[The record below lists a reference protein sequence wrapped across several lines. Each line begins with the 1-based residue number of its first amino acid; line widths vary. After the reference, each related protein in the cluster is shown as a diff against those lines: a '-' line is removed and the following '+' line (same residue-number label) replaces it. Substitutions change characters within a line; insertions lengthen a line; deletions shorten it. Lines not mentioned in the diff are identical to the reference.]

1 MPMISVN
8 PVFIPRL
15 VLIGVGL
22 IGGSLLKVLKKE
34 NAVGEVVGVG
44 RGVENLQLAVS
55 MGVID
60 RFTHDAAE
68 AVQDA
73 DMVVIATPVGAFE
86 SILKQIL
93 PNLKKDAVVTDVGS
107 VKGEI
112 VAAVKRVMGDQ
123 SCRFVPAH
131 PIAGAE
137 HSGVAAAMVN
147 LFVDHN
153 VIITPL
159 PGMSLECRSVVEQMW
174 RLTGARIVEMDVDLH
189 DQILGV
195 TSHLPHVIVFA
206 LIDYLS
212 KQNKQDLHYQFAAGG
227 LYDLTRI
234 ASSDARMWSDICLN
248 NKEKLLPIMRDYARE
263 LMRMADQIEAGE
275 GDNLIEEFEH
285 AKLARSRVADYRK

>member
-1 MPMISVN
+1 MISVN
-8 PVFIPRL
+8 PVYIPKL

-22 IGGSLLKVLKKE
+22 IGGSLLKVLQKE

-44 RGVENLQLAVS
+44 RGIENLQLALS

-60 RFTHDAAE
+60 RYTHDASE

-86 SILKQIL
+86 SLLSQIL
-93 PNLKKDAVVTDVGS
+93 PHLKKDAIVTDVGS

-112 VAAVKRVMGDQ
+112 VLAARRVMGDRIDQ
-123 SCRFVPAH
+123 FVPAH

-137 HSGVAAAMVN
+137 NSGVAAAMVN

-159 PGMSLECRSVVEQMW
+159 PETRTEFRSVVEQMW
-174 RLTGARIVEMDVDLH
+174 RLTEARIVEMDIELH
-189 DQILGV
+189 DQVLGV

-212 KQNKQDLHYQFAAGG
+212 RQDNQGLYYQFAAGG

-248 NKEKLLPIMRDYARE
+248 NKEKLIPIMRDYAQE
-263 LMRMADQIEAGE
+263 LMRMAEQIEAGE
-275 GDNLIEEFEH
+275 GDRLIQDFEQ

>member
-1 MPMISVN
+1 MISVN
-8 PVFIPRL
+8 PVYIPKL

-22 IGGSLLKVLKKE
+22 IGGSLLKVLQKE

-44 RGVENLQLAVS
+44 RGVENLQLAHS

-68 AVQDA
+68 AVQEA

-86 SILKQIL
+86 PILEQVL
-93 PNLKKDAVVTDVGS
+93 PHLKKDAIITDVGS

-112 VAAVKRVMGDQ
+112 VLAARRVLGSQIDQ
-123 SCRFVPAH
+123 FVPAH
-131 PIAGAE
+131 PIAGSE
-137 HSGVAAAMVN
+137 NSGVTAAMVN

-159 PGMSLECRSVVEQMW
+159 PETRTEFRSVVEQMW
-174 RLTGARIVEMDVDLH
+174 RLTEARIVEMDIDLH
-189 DQILGV
+189 DQVLGV

-212 KQNKQDLHYQFAAGG
+212 RQEKQALHYQFAAGG

-234 ASSDARMWSDICLN
+234 ASSDARMWSDICMN
-248 NKEKLLPIMRDYARE
+248 NKDKLIPIIRDYAQD
-263 LMRMADQIEAGE
+263 LMQMADQIEADE
-275 GDNLIEEFEH
+275 GDKLIQEFEQ
-285 AKLARSRVADYRK
+285 AKLARGRVADYRK

>member
-1 MPMISVN
+1 MISVN
-8 PVFIPRL
+8 PVYIPRL
-15 VLIGVGL
+15 ALIGVGL

-34 NAVGEVVGVG
+34 NAVGEVIGVG
-44 RGVENLQLAVS
+44 RGIENLQLAQS

-68 AVQDA
+68 AVIEA

-86 SILKQIL
+86 PILKEIM
-93 PNLKKDAVVTDVGS
+93 PHLKKDAIITDVGS

-112 VAAVKRVMGDQ
+112 VRAARHVMGDRIDQ
-123 SCRFVPAH
+123 FVPAH

-137 HSGVAAAMVN
+137 YSGVAAAIGN

-153 VIITPL
+153 VILTPL
-159 PGMSLECRSVVEQMW
+159 PETRTEFSTVIEQMW
-174 RLTGARIVEMDVDLH
+174 RLTEARVVNMDIDLH
-189 DQILGV
+189 DQVLGV
-195 TSHLPHVIVFA
+195 TSHLPHLLVFA

-212 KQNKQDLHYQFAAGG
+212 KQDNQALHYQFAAGG

-248 NKEKLLPIMRDYARE
+248 NKEKILPVLREYAQSLLQ
-263 LMRMADQIEAGE
+263 MAEQIEADE
-275 GDNLIEEFEH
+275 GDVLIKEFEH
-285 AKLARSRVADYRK
+285 AKLARSRVSDYRK

>member
-1 MPMISVN
+1 MISVN
-8 PVFIPRL
+8 PVYIPKL

-22 IGGSLLKVLKKE
+22 IGGSLLKVLQKE
-34 NAVGEVVGVG
+34 DAVGEVVGVG
-44 RGVENLQLAVS
+44 RGVENLQLAYS

-86 SILKQIL
+86 PILEQVL
-93 PNLKKDAVVTDVGS
+93 PHLKKDAIITDVGS

-112 VAAVKRVMGDQ
+112 VLAARRVLGSQIDQ
-123 SCRFVPAH
+123 FVPAH
-131 PIAGAE
+131 PIAGSE
-137 HSGVAAAMVN
+137 NSGVTAAMVN

-159 PGMSLECRSVVEQMW
+159 PETRTEFRSVVEQMW
-174 RLTGARIVEMDVDLH
+174 RLTEARIVEMDIDLH
-189 DQILGV
+189 DQVLGV

-212 KQNKQDLHYQFAAGG
+212 RQEKQALHYQFAAGG

-234 ASSDARMWSDICLN
+234 ASSDARMWSDICMN
-248 NKEKLLPIMRDYARE
+248 NKDKLIPIIRDYAQD
-263 LMRMADQIEAGE
+263 LMQMADQIEADE
-275 GDNLIEEFEH
+275 GDKLIQEFEQ
-285 AKLARSRVADYRK
+285 AKLARGRVADYRK

>member
-1 MPMISVN
+1 MIRIN
-8 PVFIPRL
+8 PVYIPKL

-22 IGGSLLKVLKKE
+22 IGGSLAKVLQKE
-34 NAVGEVVGVG
+34 KAVGEIVGVG

-55 MGVID
+55 MGVIN

-68 AVQDA
+68 AVRDA

-86 SILKQIL
+86 TILQQIL
-93 PNLKKDAVVTDVGS
+93 PNLSKDAIVTDVGS

-112 VAAVKRVMGDQ
+112 VQAARRVMGERIDQ
-123 SCRFVPAH
+123 FVPAH

-137 HSGVAAAMVN
+137 HSGVAATMVN

-153 VIITPL
+153 VIITSL
-159 PGMSLECRSVVEQMW
+159 PETKSEYRSIVEQMW
-174 RLTGARIVEMDVDLH
+174 RLTEARIVEMDIQLH
-189 DQILGV
+189 DQVLGV
-195 TSHLPHVIVFA
+195 TSHLPHIIVFA

-212 KQNKQDLHYQFAAGG
+212 RQDQQELHYQFAAGG

-234 ASSDARMWSDICLN
+234 ASSDARMWGDICLN
-248 NKEKLLPIMRDYARE
+248 NKEKLIPIVRDYAQE
-263 LMRMADQIEAGE
+263 LLRMADQIEADK
-275 GDNLIEEFEH
+275 GDELIDEFEH

>member
-1 MPMISVN
+1 MISVN
-8 PVFIPRL
+8 PVYIPKL

-22 IGGSLLKVLKKE
+22 IGGSLLKVLQKE

-44 RGVENLQLAVS
+44 RGVENLQLAHS

-68 AVQDA
+68 AVQEA

-86 SILKQIL
+86 TILEQIL
-93 PNLKKDAVVTDVGS
+93 PHLKKDAIVTDVGS

-112 VAAVKRVMGDQ
+112 VLAARRVLGTQIDQ
-123 SCRFVPAH
+123 FVPAH
-131 PIAGAE
+131 PIAGSE
-137 HSGVAAAMVN
+137 NSGVMAAMVN

-159 PGMSLECRSVVEQMW
+159 PETRTEFRSVVEQMW
-174 RLTGARIVEMDVDLH
+174 RLTEARIVEMDIDLH
-189 DQILGV
+189 DQVLGV

-212 KQNKQDLHYQFAAGG
+212 RQDKQALHYQFAAGG

-234 ASSDARMWSDICLN
+234 ASSDARMWSDICMN
-248 NKEKLLPIMRDYARE
+248 NKDKLIPIIRGYAQD
-263 LMRMADQIEAGE
+263 LMQMADQIEADE
-275 GDNLIEEFEH
+275 GDKLIKEFEQ
-285 AKLARSRVADYRK
+285 AKLARGRVADYRK